1 MGSPR
6 ATPEPQMSYHIQI
19 AEGFRVRFPS
29 RSAEFAEGVEIGVL
43 TTLLDMGLV
52 EFNRVISVTARQQS
66 ISLADA
72 LGYTVA
78 EAEVT
83 DGLVSI
89 TFRQKGYTAAPEKK
103 RPNFVKLVHFQD

>member
-1 MGSPR
+1 
-6 ATPEPQMSYHIQI
+6 MSYHIQI

-52 EFNRVISVTARQQS
+52 EFNRVISVAARRQA
-66 ISLADA
+66 IALADA
-72 LGYTVA
+72 LGYSGT
-78 EAEVT
+78 EGPVT
-83 DGLVSI
+83 EGLVSI

-103 RPNFVKLVHFQD
+103 RPSFLKLVHTSD

>member
-1 MGSPR
+1 MGSPVT
-6 ATPEPQMSYHIQI
+6 APGHDMSYHRQI
-19 AEGFRVRFPS
+19 AEGFRLRFPS

-52 EFNRVISVTARQQS
+52 EFNRVISVTARQQA

-72 LGYTVA
+72 LGYSVT
-78 EAEVT
+78 EGPVT

-89 TFRQKGYTAAPEKK
+89 MFRQKGYAATPEKK
-103 RPNFVKLVHFQD
+103 RANFLKLVHSRD

>member
-1 MGSPR
+1 MGLPR
-6 ATPEPQMSYHIQI
+6 VTLGHDMSYHIQI
-19 AEGFRVRFPS
+19 TEGFRVRFPS

-52 EFNRVISVTARQQS
+52 EFNRVISVAARQQA

-72 LGYTVA
+72 LGYSVT
-78 EAEVT
+78 EGPVT

-89 TFRQKGYTAAPEKK
+89 TFCQKGYTAAPEKK
-103 RPNFVKLVHFQD
+103 RPSFLKLVHSRE

>member
-1 MGSPR
+1 MGSLK
-6 ATPEPQMSYHIQI
+6 TTLGHHMSYHIQI
-19 AEGFRVRFPS
+19 AEGFRLRFPS

-52 EFNRVISVTARQQS
+52 EFNRVISVTARQQA

-72 LGYTVA
+72 LGYSVT
-78 EAEVT
+78 EEPVT

-89 TFRQKGYTAAPEKK
+89 TFRQKGYTVAPEMK
-103 RPNFVKLVHFQD
+103 RPNFLTLVHSRG

>member
-1 MGSPR
+1 
-6 ATPEPQMSYHIQI
+6 MSYHIQI

-52 EFNRVISVTARQQS
+52 EFNRVISVTARQQAVT
-66 ISLADA
+66 LADA
-72 LGYTVA
+72 LGYSVT
-78 EAEVT
+78 EGPVT
-83 DGLVSI
+83 DGLVSV

-103 RPNFVKLVHFQD
+103 RANFLKLVHSRDEGR

>member
-1 MGSPR
+1 
-6 ATPEPQMSYHIQI
+6 MSYHIQI

-29 RSAEFAEGVEIGVL
+29 RSAEFSEGVEIGVL

-52 EFNRVISVTARQQS
+52 EFNRVISVTARQQAV
-66 ISLADA
+66 SLADA
-72 LGYTVA
+72 LGYFVT
-78 EAEVT
+78 EGEVT

-103 RPNFVKLVHFQD
+103 RPNFLRLVHSRE

>member
-1 MGSPR
+1 
-6 ATPEPQMSYHIQI
+6 MSYHIQI

-29 RSAEFAEGVEIGVL
+29 RSVEFAEGVEIGVL
-43 TTLLDMGLV
+43 TTLLDTGLV
-52 EFNRVISVTARQQS
+52 EFNRVISVAAKQQA

-72 LGYTVA
+72 LGYAVA
-78 EAEVT
+78 EEQVT

-103 RPNFVKLVHFQD
+103 RPGFLKLVHSQD